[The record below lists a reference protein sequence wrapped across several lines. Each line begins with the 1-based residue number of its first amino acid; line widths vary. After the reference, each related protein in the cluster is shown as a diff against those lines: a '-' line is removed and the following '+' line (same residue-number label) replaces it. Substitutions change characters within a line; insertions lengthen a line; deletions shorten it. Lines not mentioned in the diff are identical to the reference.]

1 MCLKSGDPGFDGKQ
15 LHFEVDKERQ
25 TGTYQEASGGNH
37 GNAQQLESMARL
49 YKMQ

>member
-25 TGTYQEASGGNH
+25 TGTYQEASGGKSWQCTAIGIH
-37 GNAQQLESMARL
+37 GTAA
-49 YKMQ
+49 